1 MSVRYLAIRRACDEL
16 WGREMCMRTNNS
28 GGVLTLFPE
37 GHVDSKNAGDFE
49 RDVMEALDSAPGT
62 SVVFDVNELDY
73 ISSAGLRVLM
83 KVMRRSKDT
92 VKVINASFDVY
103 EIFEVT
109 GFSEMMD
116 VTKRS

>member
-1 MSVRYLAIRRACDEL
+1 
-16 WGREMCMRTNNS
+16 MRTKV
-28 GGVLTLFPE
+28 GGDVLTLYPE

-49 RDVMEALDSAPGT
+49 RDVMEALDSAPDA
-62 SVVFDVNELDY
+62 SIVFDINELEY

-92 VKVINASFDVY
+92 IKVLNASPEVY
-103 EIFEVT
+103 EVFEVT

-116 VTKRS
+116 VTKRV